1 MTCSVVYNNRVVVVV
16 VVVEE
21 MVLGSYGRIV
31 IK

>member
-1 MTCSVVYNNRVVVVV
+1 MTCSVVDNNRVVVVV

-21 MVLGSYGRIV
+21 IVLGSYGRVV

>member
-1 MTCSVVYNNRVVVVV
+1 MTCNVVYNNRVVVVV

-21 MVLGSYGRIV
+21 IVLGSYGRVV

>member
-1 MTCSVVYNNRVVVVV
+1 MSCSVVYNNRVVVVV

>member
-1 MTCSVVYNNRVVVVV
+1 MTCSVVDNNRVVVVV

-21 MVLGSYGRIV
+21 MVLGSYGRVV